1 MQSQREDMRE
11 MLEKAVIIESAGTDS
26 EFKYTYT
33 SKEAYKIVFIKNDL
47 FHCIRGLRDPHNRCE
62 REYRYSLH
70 EIDKVLDF
78 MFLEE
83 GLEEKDSKL
92 IDLLGKEQIEK
103 EANLKMLDKLFKYV
117 ESEFEEAS
125 KTWAET
131 RETNG
136 DSNIYLLHHTYTGKR
151 SAYENVMEYI
161 ENIKKKL

>member
-1 MQSQREDMRE
+1 MRSQRELMRE
-11 MLEKAVIIESAGTDS
+11 MLENAVIESAKPNYKFYYPYGD
-26 EFKYTYT
+26 
-33 SKEAYKIVFIKNDL
+33 KEVYKVISIQNGFFYCMRELD
-47 FHCIRGLRDPHNRCE
+47 DPHNHCE
-62 REYRYSLH
+62 KTCRYHLQ

-78 MFLEE
+78 IFLEE
-83 GLEEKDSKL
+83 ELKEKDSKL

-136 DSNIYLLHHTYTGKR
+136 DYNIYLLHHTYTGKR
-151 SAYENVMEYI
+151 SAYEDVMEYI

>member
-1 MQSQREDMRE
+1 MRSQRELMRE
-11 MLEKAVIIESAGTDS
+11 MLENAVIESAKPNYKFCYPYGD
-26 EFKYTYT
+26 
-33 SKEAYKIVFIKNDL
+33 KEVYKVISIQNGFFYCMRELD
-47 FHCIRGLRDPHNRCE
+47 DPHNHCE
-62 REYRYSLH
+62 KTCRYHLQ

-78 MFLEE
+78 IFLEE
-83 GLEEKDSKL
+83 ELKEKDSKL

>member
-1 MQSQREDMRE
+1 MRSQRELMRE
-11 MLEKAVIIESAGTDS
+11 MLENAVIESAKPNYKFYYPYGD
-26 EFKYTYT
+26 
-33 SKEAYKIVFIKNDL
+33 KEVYKVISIQNGFFYCMRELDN
-47 FHCIRGLRDPHNRCE
+47 PHNHCE
-62 REYRYSLH
+62 KTCRYHLQ

-78 MFLEE
+78 IFLEE
-83 GLEEKDSKL
+83 ELKEKDSKL

>member
-1 MQSQREDMRE
+1 MRSQRELMRE
-11 MLEKAVIIESAGTDS
+11 MLENAVIESAKPNYKFYYPYGD
-26 EFKYTYT
+26 
-33 SKEAYKIVFIKNDL
+33 KEVYKVISIQNGFFYCMRELD
-47 FHCIRGLRDPHNRCE
+47 DPHNHCE
-62 REYRYSLH
+62 KTCRYHLQ

-78 MFLEE
+78 IFLEE
-83 GLEEKDSKL
+83 ELKEKDSKL

-103 EANLKMLDKLFKYV
+103 EANLKMLDKLLKYV

>member
-1 MQSQREDMRE
+1 MRSQGELMRE
-11 MLEKAVIIESAGTDS
+11 MLENAVIESAKPNYKFYYPYGD
-26 EFKYTYT
+26 
-33 SKEAYKIVFIKNDL
+33 KEVYKVISIQNGFFYCMRELD
-47 FHCIRGLRDPHNRCE
+47 DPHNHCE
-62 REYRYSLH
+62 KTCRYHLQ

-78 MFLEE
+78 IFLEE
-83 GLEEKDSKL
+83 ELKEKDSKL

>member
-1 MQSQREDMRE
+1 MRSQRELMRE
-11 MLEKAVIIESAGTDS
+11 MLENAVIESAKPNYKFYYPYGD
-26 EFKYTYT
+26 
-33 SKEAYKIVFIKNDL
+33 KEVYKVISIQNGFFYCMRELD
-47 FHCIRGLRDPHNRCE
+47 DPHNHCE
-62 REYRYSLH
+62 KTCRYHLQ
-70 EIDKVLDF
+70 EIDKVLVF
-78 MFLEE
+78 IFLEE
-83 GLEEKDSKL
+83 ELKEKDSKL

>member
-1 MQSQREDMRE
+1 MRSQRELMRE
-11 MLEKAVIIESAGTDS
+11 MLENAVIESAKPNYKFYYPYGD
-26 EFKYTYT
+26 
-33 SKEAYKIVFIKNDL
+33 KEVYKVISIQNGFFYCMCELD
-47 FHCIRGLRDPHNRCE
+47 DPHNHCE
-62 REYRYSLH
+62 KTCRYHLQ

-78 MFLEE
+78 IFLEE
-83 GLEEKDSKL
+83 ELKEKDSKL

>member
-1 MQSQREDMRE
+1 MRSQRELMRE
-11 MLEKAVIIESAGTDS
+11 MLENAVIESAKPNYKFYYPYGD
-26 EFKYTYT
+26 
-33 SKEAYKIVFIKNDL
+33 KEVYKVISIQNGFFYCMRELD
-47 FHCIRGLRDPHNRCE
+47 DPHNHCE
-62 REYRYSLH
+62 KTCRYHLQ

-78 MFLEE
+78 IFLEE
-83 GLEEKDSKL
+83 ELKEKDSKL

-136 DSNIYLLHHTYTGKR
+136 DSNTYLLHHTYTGKR

>member
-1 MQSQREDMRE
+1 MD
-11 MLEKAVIIESAGTDS
+11 
-26 EFKYTYT
+26 
-33 SKEAYKIVFIKNDL
+33 FI
-47 FHCIRGLRDPHNRCE
+47 
-62 REYRYSLH
+62 
-70 EIDKVLDF
+70 
-78 MFLEE
+78 FLEE
-83 GLEEKDSKL
+83 ELKEKDSKL

>member
-1 MQSQREDMRE
+1 MRSQRELMRE
-11 MLEKAVIIESAGTDS
+11 MLENAVIESAKPNYKFYYPYGD
-26 EFKYTYT
+26 
-33 SKEAYKIVFIKNDL
+33 KEVYKVISIQNGFFYCMRELD
-47 FHCIRGLRDPHNRCE
+47 DPHNHCE
-62 REYRYSLH
+62 KTCRYHLQ
-70 EIDKVLDF
+70 EIDKILDF
-78 MFLEE
+78 IFLEE
-83 GLEEKDSKL
+83 ELKEKDSKL

>member
-1 MQSQREDMRE
+1 MRSQRELMRE
-11 MLEKAVIIESAGTDS
+11 MLENAVIESAKPNYKFYYPYGD
-26 EFKYTYT
+26 
-33 SKEAYKIVFIKNDL
+33 KEVYKVISIQNGFFYCMRELD
-47 FHCIRGLRDPHNRCE
+47 DPHNHCE
-62 REYRYSLH
+62 KTCRYHLQ

-78 MFLEE
+78 IFLEE
-83 GLEEKDSKL
+83 ELKEKDSKL

-136 DSNIYLLHHTYTGKR
+136 HSNIYLLHHTYTGKR

>member
-1 MQSQREDMRE
+1 MRSKRELIRE
-11 MLEKAVIIESAGTDS
+11 MLENAVIESAKPNYKFYYPYGD
-26 EFKYTYT
+26 
-33 SKEAYKIVFIKNDL
+33 KEVYKVISIQNGFFYCMRKLD
-47 FHCIRGLRDPHNRCE
+47 DPHNHCE
-62 REYRYSLH
+62 KTCRYHLQ

-78 MFLEE
+78 IFLEE
-83 GLEEKDSKL
+83 ELKEKDSKL

>member
-1 MQSQREDMRE
+1 MRSQRELMRE
-11 MLEKAVIIESAGTDS
+11 MLENAVIESAKPNYKFYYPYGD
-26 EFKYTYT
+26 
-33 SKEAYKIVFIKNDL
+33 KEVYKVISIQNGFFYCMRELD
-47 FHCIRGLRDPHNRCE
+47 DPHNHCE
-62 REYRYSLH
+62 KTCRYHLQ

-78 MFLEE
+78 IFLEE
-83 GLEEKDSKL
+83 ELKEKDSKL

-125 KTWAET
+125 KTWTET

>member
-1 MQSQREDMRE
+1 MRSQRELMRE
-11 MLEKAVIIESAGTDS
+11 MLENAVIESAKPNYKFYYPYGD
-26 EFKYTYT
+26 
-33 SKEAYKIVFIKNDL
+33 KEVYKVISIQNGFFYCMRELD
-47 FHCIRGLRDPHNRCE
+47 DPHNHCE
-62 REYRYSLH
+62 KTCRYHLQ

-78 MFLEE
+78 IFLEE
-83 GLEEKDSKL
+83 ELKEKDSKL

-125 KTWAET
+125 KTWAKT

>member
-1 MQSQREDMRE
+1 MRSQRELMRE
-11 MLEKAVIIESAGTDS
+11 MLENAVIESAKPNYKFYYPYGD
-26 EFKYTYT
+26 
-33 SKEAYKIVFIKNDL
+33 KEVYKVISIQNGFFYCMRDL
-47 FHCIRGLRDPHNRCE
+47 DDPHNHCE
-62 REYRYSLH
+62 KTCRYHLQ

-78 MFLEE
+78 IFLEE
-83 GLEEKDSKL
+83 ELKEKDSKL

>member
-1 MQSQREDMRE
+1 MQSQRELMRE
-11 MLEKAVIIESAGTDS
+11 MLENAVIESAKPNYKFYYPYGD
-26 EFKYTYT
+26 
-33 SKEAYKIVFIKNDL
+33 KEVYKVISIQNGFFYCMRELD
-47 FHCIRGLRDPHNRCE
+47 DPHNHCE
-62 REYRYSLH
+62 KTCRYHLQ

-78 MFLEE
+78 IFLEE
-83 GLEEKDSKL
+83 ELKEKDSKL

>member
-1 MQSQREDMRE
+1 MRSQRELMRE
-11 MLEKAVIIESAGTDS
+11 MLENAVIESAKPNYKFYDPYGD
-26 EFKYTYT
+26 
-33 SKEAYKIVFIKNDL
+33 KEVYKVISIQNGFFYCMRELD
-47 FHCIRGLRDPHNRCE
+47 DPHNHCE
-62 REYRYSLH
+62 KTCRYHLQ

-78 MFLEE
+78 IFLEE
-83 GLEEKDSKL
+83 ELKEKDSKL

>member
-1 MQSQREDMRE
+1 MRSQRELMRE
-11 MLEKAVIIESAGTDS
+11 MLENAVIESAKPNYKFYYPYGD
-26 EFKYTYT
+26 
-33 SKEAYKIVFIKNDL
+33 KEVYKVISIQNGFFYCMRELD
-47 FHCIRGLRDPHNRCE
+47 DPHNHCE
-62 REYRYSLH
+62 KTCRYHLQ

-78 MFLEE
+78 IFLEE
-83 GLEEKDSKL
+83 ELKEKDSKL

-117 ESEFEEAS
+117 EAEFEEAS
-125 KTWAET
+125 QTWAET